1 MEKRSIY
8 NIIGTIALLA
18 AALFSSSCSPDWT
31 DELEPQ
37 PSPGGGGVHVNQIQ
51 TDRTPAEE
59 TRNVLLL
66 YSIGFNSL
74 SSYLAD
80 DIKDLASGDLP
91 KPGRTE
97 NVVLVYSHQP
107 QRYGKYDTPT
117 SPVLFRLSK
126 RDTTVM
132 MDTLVVYEEGTVS
145 ASKSQLN
152 NVLTYVKDKFPA
164 KSYGMVF
171 SSHAT
176 GYLPA
181 GYYLNPESGSGA
193 DLLWKRMRKDGLTAV
208 PYIEEERDE
217 SMPMVKSIGQDQV
230 GIPGEYISYEIELND
245 FADAIPMKLDYILFD
260 ACLMGGIEVAYELAG
275 KAGMVGFSQTEVLA
289 EGFCYGTLTQ
299 RLFMEDGPD
308 LKGACE
314 DYFNQYDTQ
323 NGVYRSATI
332 SLIDCDKLE
341 PLAEVCRKLFDKYRE
356 NIQSLNYSKVQIFY
370 RSNRHWFY
378 DLESIL
384 ANAGISMEEMNEL
397 EAALDQC
404 VAYKAHTPR
413 FMDSFDIITFSG
425 FSMYLPSHGGRQL
438 DGFYKTLKWN
448 KATGLVN

>member
-1 MEKRSIY
+1 
-8 NIIGTIALLA
+8 
-18 AALFSSSCSPDWT
+18 
-31 DELEPQ
+31 
-37 PSPGGGGVHVNQIQ
+37 
-51 TDRTPAEE
+51 
-59 TRNVLLL
+59 
-66 YSIGFNSL
+66 
-74 SSYLAD
+74 
-80 DIKDLASGDLP
+80 
-91 KPGRTE
+91 
-97 NVVLVYSHQP
+97 
-107 QRYGKYDTPT
+107 
-117 SPVLFRLSK
+117 
-126 RDTTVM
+126 
-132 MDTLVVYEEGTVS
+132 
-145 ASKSQLN
+145 
-152 NVLTYVKDKFPA
+152 
-164 KSYGMVF
+164 MVF

-181 GYYLNPESGSGA
+181 GYYLNPESGSGSE
-193 DLLWKRMRKDGLTAV
+193 LLWKRMRKDGLTAV

-299 RLFMEDGPD
+299 RLFMDEGPD

-356 NIQSLNYSKVQIFY
+356 NIRSLNYSKVQIFY

-438 DGFYKTLKWN
+438 DVFYKTLKWN
-448 KATGLVN
+448 EATGLVN

>member
-1 MEKRSIY
+1 MEKKYIY
-8 NIIGTIALLA
+8 NIIGVIALLA
-18 AALFSSSCSPDWT
+18 VAIFSSSCSPDWIE
-31 DELEPQ
+31 ELDPQ
-37 PSPGGGGVHVNQIQ
+37 PGQNGGVHVNQVQ
-51 TDRTPAEE
+51 PDRTPTEE

-66 YSIGFNSL
+66 YSLGFNSL

-152 NVLTYVKDKFPA
+152 NVLTFVKDKFPA

-181 GYYLNPESGSGA
+181 GYYLNPESGAGSE
-193 DLLWKRMRKDGLTAV
+193 LLWKRMRKDGLTAV

-299 RLFMEDGPD
+299 RLFMDEGPD

-356 NIQSLNYSKVQIFY
+356 KIQSLNYSKVQIFY

-404 VAYKAHTPR
+404 VVYKAHTPR

-438 DGFYKTLKWN
+438 DGFYRTLKWN
-448 KATGLVN
+448 EATGLVN

>member
-1 MEKRSIY
+1 MEKKYIY
-8 NIIGTIALLA
+8 NIIGVIALLA
-18 AALFSSSCSPDWT
+18 VAIFSSSCSPDWIE
-31 DELEPQ
+31 ELDPQ
-37 PSPGGGGVHVNQIQ
+37 PGQNGGVHVNQVQ
-51 TDRTPAEE
+51 PDRTPTEE

-66 YSIGFNSL
+66 YSLGFNSL

-152 NVLTYVKDKFPA
+152 NVLTFVKDKFPA

-181 GYYLNPESGSGA
+181 GYYLNPESGSGSE
-193 DLLWKRMRKDGLTAV
+193 LLWKRMRKDGLTAV

-299 RLFMEDGPD
+299 RLFMDEGPD

-438 DGFYKTLKWN
+438 DGFYRTLKWN
-448 KATGLVN
+448 EATGLVN